1 MKTLICDCNR
11 TMPLEPQNPQGLVA
25 TVRQALSKTP
35 GASADGLETVH
46 SVLCRREAQAF
57 QRAAVQT
64 GREGDEL
71 LVACTQ
77 EQRLFL
83 ELNEQTEGAAPV
95 QERPIRFVNIRETGG
110 WSRDAAQ
117 AAPKLAALIAAAQ
130 LPAPEPVATVTY
142 RSAGRC
148 LVVGPAARLQQATA
162 LLADKLNL
170 TLLIDSGPAPLPQVR
185 THPVHRGQLASL
197 QGWLGAFQ
205 ARWTQDNPIDL
216 DLCTRCNA
224 CVQACPE
231 GAIGLDYQVDL
242 AACKSHRECVR
253 VCEAAG
259 AIDFAREPQAV
270 EETFDLVLDLR
281 EAPAFTQHQPPQG
294 YRHVPPGADLVPAA
308 LALRESEGEFEKPKF
323 FRYQQ
328 KLCAH
333 SRNEQIGC
341 TACID
346 VCSAQAIRSD
356 ASRKGKASAG
366 PRRRPDAEGR
376 PVAAVVHDGGGVVV
390 EPHLCVGCGACST
403 VCPSGAMSFAYP
415 GTTDQGRRLRTM
427 LNAYAAAGGRD
438 AALLIHSEGAGE
450 RVIGELGRAARLK
463 TGAQPGVQPSTPSG
477 THGIPARVLPVPVWH
492 TASVGL
498 DLWLSALALGAS
510 QVMVL
515 LTEEE
520 APEYRQAL
528 TEQMAVAQ
536 ALLTGLGYEGTHLR
550 LVEAGALGNP
560 ADSTALDRLDASLR
574 CSPARTVA
582 RPAAF
587 AVQADKRATL
597 ELALDHLIAQAP
609 LKAGPSAAPA
619 AAPIATAATAT
630 TTASASTVLPDAS
643 ALPEAIALPAAGSPF
658 GSLVVDPAKCT
669 LCLSCVGACPESALA
684 DNPQQPQLRF
694 TEKNCVQC
702 GLCATTCPEQAI
714 TLQPRLWLAEGGK
727 ARKAARVLH
736 EAAPFHC
743 VRCAKPFGTLRAIEN
758 MIEKLGSHAAF
769 QGAGAERLKMCSD
782 CRVVD
787 MFSNPNE
794 VRITDL

>member
-1 MKTLICDCNR
+1 
-11 TMPLEPQNPQGLVA
+11 
-25 TVRQALSKTP
+25 
-35 GASADGLETVH
+35 
-46 SVLCRREAQAF
+46 
-57 QRAAVQT
+57 
-64 GREGDEL
+64 
-71 LVACTQ
+71 
-77 EQRLFL
+77 
-83 ELNEQTEGAAPV
+83 
-95 QERPIRFVNIRETGG
+95 
-110 WSRDAAQ
+110 
-117 AAPKLAALIAAAQ
+117 
-130 LPAPEPVATVTY
+130 
-142 RSAGRC
+142 
-148 LVVGPAARLQQATA
+148 
-162 LLADKLNL
+162 
-170 TLLIDSGPAPLPQVR
+170 
-185 THPVHRGQLASL
+185 
-197 QGWLGAFQ
+197 
-205 ARWTQDNPIDL
+205 
-216 DLCTRCNA
+216 
-224 CVQACPE
+224 
-231 GAIGLDYQVDL
+231 
-242 AACKSHRECVR
+242 
-253 VCEAAG
+253 
-259 AIDFAREPQAV
+259 
-270 EETFDLVLDLR
+270 
-281 EAPAFTQHQPPQG
+281 
-294 YRHVPPGADLVPAA
+294 
-308 LALRESEGEFEKPKF
+308 
-323 FRYQQ
+323 
-328 KLCAH
+328 
-333 SRNEQIGC
+333 
-341 TACID
+341 
-346 VCSAQAIRSD
+346 
-356 ASRKGKASAG
+356 
-366 PRRRPDAEGR
+366 
-376 PVAAVVHDGGGVVV
+376 
-390 EPHLCVGCGACST
+390 
-403 VCPSGAMSFAYP
+403 
-415 GTTDQGRRLRTM
+415 
-427 LNAYAAAGGRD
+427 
-438 AALLIHSEGAGE
+438 
-450 RVIGELGRAARLK
+450 
-463 TGAQPGVQPSTPSG
+463 
-477 THGIPARVLPVPVWH
+477 VPVWH

-520 APEYRQAL
+520 APEYRQAV

-550 LVEAGALGNP
+550 LVEAGALGSP
-560 ADSTALDRLDASLR
+560 TDPTALSRLDASLR
-574 CSPARTVA
+574 CAPARTVA

-630 TTASASTVLPDAS
+630 TTASAST

>member
-1 MKTLICDCNR
+1 
-11 TMPLEPQNPQGLVA
+11 
-25 TVRQALSKTP
+25 
-35 GASADGLETVH
+35 
-46 SVLCRREAQAF
+46 
-57 QRAAVQT
+57 
-64 GREGDEL
+64 
-71 LVACTQ
+71 
-77 EQRLFL
+77 
-83 ELNEQTEGAAPV
+83 
-95 QERPIRFVNIRETGG
+95 
-110 WSRDAAQ
+110 
-117 AAPKLAALIAAAQ
+117 
-130 LPAPEPVATVTY
+130 
-142 RSAGRC
+142 
-148 LVVGPAARLQQATA
+148 
-162 LLADKLNL
+162 
-170 TLLIDSGPAPLPQVR
+170 
-185 THPVHRGQLASL
+185 
-197 QGWLGAFQ
+197 
-205 ARWTQDNPIDL
+205 
-216 DLCTRCNA
+216 
-224 CVQACPE
+224 
-231 GAIGLDYQVDL
+231 
-242 AACKSHRECVR
+242 
-253 VCEAAG
+253 
-259 AIDFAREPQAV
+259 
-270 EETFDLVLDLR
+270 
-281 EAPAFTQHQPPQG
+281 
-294 YRHVPPGADLVPAA
+294 
-308 LALRESEGEFEKPKF
+308 
-323 FRYQQ
+323 
-328 KLCAH
+328 
-333 SRNEQIGC
+333 
-341 TACID
+341 
-346 VCSAQAIRSD
+346 
-356 ASRKGKASAG
+356 
-366 PRRRPDAEGR
+366 
-376 PVAAVVHDGGGVVV
+376 
-390 EPHLCVGCGACST
+390 
-403 VCPSGAMSFAYP
+403 
-415 GTTDQGRRLRTM
+415 M

-450 RVIGELGRAARLK
+450 RMVNALGRAARL
-463 TGAQPGVQPSTPSG
+463 THGVQPGPKPAAQ
-477 THGIPARVLPVPVWH
+477 HGNQPAIHGLPARVLPVPVWH

-510 QVMVL
+510 QVLVL

-550 LVEAGALGNP
+550 LVEAGVSGT
-560 ADSTALDRLDASLR
+560 DSTSGTDTTPDPAALARLDAPLR
-574 CSPARTVA
+574 SAPARTVA

-597 ELALDHLIAQAP
+597 ELALDHLLAQAP
-609 LKAGPSAAPA
+609 LKASPAPGTAAVAGASGTAVSAAAFGSA
-619 AAPIATAATAT
+619 AAAQAGA
-630 TTASASTVLPDAS
+630 AST
-643 ALPEAIALPAAGSPF
+643 ALPEAIALPAIGSPF